1 MKSEE
6 MEKDSSSLAQL
17 TFNLL
22 NTCQQKE
29 IIFAEQYGLTQ
40 AEFRCLKMFDKKEII
55 NNKTIAKRMGLS
67 ASRLTRI
74 IDGLVAKGYS
84 EREINPN
91 DRRNMNV
98 SLSKKGLLLAQK
110 LNQAYTNIH
119 KELLEHIETSEHKPM
134 IHAMSILSSAME
146 KWIAK

>member
-6 MEKDSSSLAQL
+6 MEKDASSLAQL

-29 IIFAEQYGLTQ
+29 SIFAEQYGLTQ

-98 SLSKKGLLLAQK
+98 SLSKKGMLLAQK

-119 KELLEHIETSEHKPM
+119 KELLDHIEVSEHKPM
-134 IHAMSILSSAME
+134 IHAMTILASAME

>member
-6 MEKDSSSLAQL
+6 MEKDASSLAHL

-29 IIFAEQYGLTQ
+29 SIFAEQYGLTQ

-119 KELLEHIETSEHKPM
+119 KELLEHIEASEHKPM
-134 IHAMSILSSAME
+134 IHAMTILSSAME